1 MSDEQ
6 NRNSTDGINN
16 EKGQFAITKVYT
28 KDISFESPN
37 TPDIYSQEWNPSVN
51 MQIANEASV
60 VSEEMKDLYEV
71 VLRVT
76 VTVSIGENTAYLVEV
91 QQAGIFHITGFPR
104 EAIAKML
111 ATICPNILF
120 PFAREVVA
128 DLVTRGGFPQLLL
141 SPVNFEALYA
151 QEKMKAQHQENE
163 DAGNE
168 EISTT
173 KQ

>member
-1 MSDEQ
+1 MSEKQ
-6 NRNSTDGINN
+6 KRKFTEYINN
-16 EKGQFAITKVYT
+16 DKGKFAITKVYT

-60 VSEEMKDLYEV
+60 ISDEMKDLYEV
-71 VLRVT
+71 VLRITVT
-76 VTVSIGENTAYLVEV
+76 VTVGEKAAYLVEV
-91 QQAGIFHITGFPR
+91 QQAGIFHIAGFPK
-104 EAIAKML
+104 EAIAQML

-128 DLVTRGGFPQLLL
+128 DLVIRGGFPQLLL
-141 SPVNFEALYA
+141 SPVNFDALYV
-151 QEKMKAQHQENE
+151 QEKMKAQQQKKE
-163 DAGNE
+163 DTADEQN
-168 EISTT
+168 SST